1 VKREY
6 EEAFAEVDEILQLM
20 PPGLLI
26 KIPLQFQK
34 IISEKKAK
42 DYKPNLK
49 EPIEEEQLKYETRV
63 ILGLMYR
70 DFLVT
75 PEEREEL
82 QAKDAEE
89 LRIAEE
95 KLKQQYDTE
104 NLFKKRKSSKFDENI
119 DFPTD
124 MIIYKEIGFLQK
136 IFNFIKGIFNRN
148 KIWKKCRILLT
159 YIILF
164 AKITA

>member
-1 VKREY
+1 MKREY

-20 PPGLLI
+20 PPDLLI

-89 LRIAEE
+89 LRKAEE
-95 KLKQQYDTE
+95 ELRQQYDIE
-104 NLFKKRKSSKFDENI
+104 DIFQKRKTSKIVDNEENT
-119 DFPTD
+119 TD
-124 MIIYKEIGFLQK
+124 LILYQEKGFLRK
-136 IFNFIKGIFNRN
+136 IFDLIKGVFQKN
-148 KIWKKCRILLT
+148 KI
-159 YIILF
+159 
-164 AKITA
+164 

>member
-1 VKREY
+1 MKREY

-20 PPGLLI
+20 PPDLLI
-26 KIPLQFQK
+26 KIPLQFKK

-63 ILGLMYR
+63 VLGLIYR

-82 QAKDAEE
+82 QVKDAEE
-89 LRIAEE
+89 LRKAEE
-95 KLKQQYDTE
+95 KLKQQYDAE
-104 NLFKKRKSSKFDENI
+104 NLFEKRKNSKTFENP
-119 DFPTD
+119 DFPKD

-136 IFNFIKGIFNRN
+136 IFNFIKGIFNKN
-148 KIWKKCRILLT
+148 KI
-159 YIILF
+159 
-164 AKITA
+164 